1 MSGRLPTH
9 RAPTHPG
16 AMIADFLEDLGMTQ
30 QQLANVLG
38 VSRVRLNELIHGRRS
53 MTSSTALRLEQTLG
67 KPAYW
72 WLGLQQDYDL
82 WNALH
87 SSEMKEIKRL
97 KRIQG
102 VSGSGHTSHA
112 GTR

>member
-1 MSGRLPTH
+1 MARLPKN

-16 AMIADFLEDLGMTQ
+16 EMILEFLEDLGKTQ
-30 QQLANVLG
+30 REFADAIG

-53 MTSSTALRLEQTLG
+53 MTPDTALRLEQTLG

-82 WNALH
+82 WQAMRNP
-87 SSEMKEIKRL
+87 EMKKIRQLRRL
-97 KRIQG
+97 QP
-102 VSGSGHTSHA
+102 A
-112 GTR
+112 